1 MLCLGKVQWWEEQR
15 PRLLQSCRRALF
27 LFLKLAC
34 VVRFPQEL
42 CKLWCLCL
50 LWSFWPY
57 CLGYSPG
64 IVCLGDYSVWP
75 SLSMIDELQGIL
87 TLKYIKFL
95 KHTHMWPHLR
105 LIKQVSK
112 REKGPCISS
121 LCLECLLHFSVYLV
135 LLHSLKQPFV
145 DYLGVDCPSLNK
157 GLPVLYSVGLSKCFL
172 TARVGWC
179 IYLVAARIVWLS
191 VCQDE
196 YICIDW
202 IYMWMYMCWMR
213 VSTKGLKAVS
223 GDP

>member
-1 MLCLGKVQWWEEQR
+1 MLCLGKAQWWEEQR

-27 LFLKLAC
+27 LFLKLTC

-50 LWSFWPY
+50 LRSFWPY

-112 REKGPCISS
+112 REKG
-121 LCLECLLHFSVYLV
+121 LLHIFPLSGMLATFFCLFNPSSFFKAAFCGLSGCRLPQPEQGTSCPALCWPPQMLSHCQGGLVYL
-135 LLHSLKQPFV
+135 S
-145 DYLGVDCPSLNK
+145 DCSWGCVP
-157 GLPVLYSVGLSKCFL
+157 L
-172 TARVGWC
+172 TVSGW
-179 IYLVAARIVWLS
+179 V
-191 VCQDE
+191 
-196 YICIDW
+196 
-202 IYMWMYMCWMR
+202 YMCWLNIY
-213 VSTKGLKAVS
+213 VNVYVLNES
-223 GDP
+223 